1 MTDRQIAIVKRTWKI
16 FREIDPVL
24 IGDVFY
30 SKLFSD
36 APHVRSMF
44 TTARSVQSRKLVDML
59 SLILGR
65 LDKLEEVTEEI
76 RQLAI
81 RHKGYGV
88 KLRHYDLVGDA
99 LIWTLKQGLGRDWN
113 EEVEEAWRVCY
124 KTFSDVMR
132 EAVA

>member
-1 MTDRQIAIVKRTWKI
+1 MTERQIAIVKRTWKI

-30 SKLFSD
+30 SKLFND
-36 APHVRSMF
+36 APQVRSMF
-44 TTARSVQSRKLVDML
+44 TTARPVQSRKLVDML

-65 LDKLEEVTEEI
+65 LDKLEELTEEI

-113 EEVEEAWRVCY
+113 DEVEEAWRLCY
-124 KTFSDVMR
+124 KTFSGVMR
-132 EAVA
+132 EAVS

>member
-1 MTDRQIAIVKRTWKI
+1 MTERQIAIVKRTWKI
-16 FREIDPVL
+16 FRVIDPVL

-30 SKLFSD
+30 SKLFND
-36 APHVRSMF
+36 APHLRSMF
-44 TTARSVQSRKLVDML
+44 TTARPVQSRKLVDML

-65 LDKLEEVTEEI
+65 LDKLEELTEEI

-113 EEVEEAWRVCY
+113 DEVEEAWRLCY
-124 KTFSDVMR
+124 KTFSGVMR
-132 EAVA
+132 EAVS